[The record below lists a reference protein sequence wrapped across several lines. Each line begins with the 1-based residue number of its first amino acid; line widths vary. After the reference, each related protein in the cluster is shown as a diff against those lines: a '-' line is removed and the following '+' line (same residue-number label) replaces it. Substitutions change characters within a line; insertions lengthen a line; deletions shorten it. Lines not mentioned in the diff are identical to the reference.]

1 MGVLLVH
8 RAGGVSQTSGRGWGD
23 EMKKR
28 SESALKAKDGR
39 ALVTQWRNVTAIIIF
54 NTFSFT
60 YVRESDPPAAN
71 ALR

>member
-8 RAGGVSQTSGRGWGD
+8 RAGGVSQTIGWGWGD

-28 SESALKAKDGR
+28 SESALKTKDGR
-39 ALVTQWRNVTAIIIF
+39 ALLTQWGNITAFIIF

-60 YVRESDPPAAN
+60 YYV
-71 ALR
+71 